1 MPRIVPLTLCTLLA
15 LSACNGSSTQSPNR
29 QPTPAPQQPATK
41 PTPPTP
47 IAEKKAELG
56 IEPGNPHTWN
66 PAWDA
71 FIEKSLPDDLLSAQA
86 AHAVRPFCPRFAALS
101 DPDKR
106 AFWAYTFQA
115 IAAAEAGLNPIADVH
130 HTAAPVN
137 KVDPETHRLS
147 RQEGLLQVKYDD
159 AQRYN
164 CPFDYA
170 ADRRLPEHD
179 PNRTILQ
186 PQRNLTCGFHIIE
199 DQIITQGKPLLTR
212 TSYWAT
218 LQPGTR
224 GYHVFAKQMV
234 NVPSACGLHQRR
246 STPHR
251 GRRTRRQK

>member
-1 MPRIVPLTLCTLLA
+1 MLRLLILTLLA
-15 LSACNGSSTQSPNR
+15 LTACGRSTP
-29 QPTPAPQQPATK
+29 QPATTPPQQPATK

-56 IEPGNPHTWN
+56 DSKTWD
-66 PAWDA
+66 PAWTA
-71 FIEKSLPDDLLSAQA
+71 YIEKSLPADLLSTQA
-86 AHAVRPFCPRFAALS
+86 AHAVRPYCPRFAELS
-101 DPDKR
+101 DTDKR

-115 IAAAEAGLNPIADVH
+115 IAAAEAGLNPTADVH

-159 AQRYN
+159 AKRYN

-186 PQRNLTCGFHIIE
+186 PERNLSCGFLIM
-199 DQIITQGKPLLTR
+199 QNQLITQNKPLVTR

-224 GYHVFAKQMV
+224 GYRVFRKQMT
-234 NVPSACGLHQRR
+234 NVPADCGLHERTT
-246 STPHR
+246 S
-251 GRRTRRQK
+251 RRTTHHREK

>member
-1 MPRIVPLTLCTLLA
+1 MSRTLALCTLLA
-15 LSACNGSSTQSPNR
+15 LTACSHPS
-29 QPTPAPQQPATK
+29 TPASTTTTPAQQQPATK

-56 IEPGNPHTWN
+56 DPKTWD
-66 PAWDA
+66 PSWTA

-86 AHAVRPFCPRFAALS
+86 SHAMRPYCPRFAELS
-101 DPDKR
+101 DTDKR

-115 IAAAEAGLNPIADVH
+115 LAGAEAGLNPTADVH

-137 KVDPETHRLS
+137 RVDPETHRLS
-147 RQEGLLQVKYDD
+147 RQEGLLQLKYDD
-159 AQRYN
+159 AQRYA

-186 PQRNLTCGFHIIE
+186 PERNLTCGFHIMQ
-199 DQIITQGKPLLTR
+199 DQIITQGKPLLAR

-224 GYHVFAKQMV
+224 GYHVFARQMA
-234 NVPSACGLHQRR
+234 NVPAACGLHERHL
-246 STPHR
+246 TPHSR
-251 GRRTRRQK
+251 RRTRRQK